1 MATGSVRM
9 TSERSAGTVEVP
21 ASTPWPLVLAFGSCL
36 LFAGLCT
43 NVFLSILGAAAMLA
57 GGVGWFREVFPHEA
71 HESVPVTEEIP
82 RVVTLR
88 SEVAQYTVALP
99 ARRAW
104 LPLEIYP
111 VSAGVKGGLAGGA
124 VMAILAIIYGVLSHH
139 GVWYPINLLSAGFFP
154 RTATETASDLSAFSL
169 RAFTI
174 ATGIHLLASLLV
186 GILYGAL
193 LPLIPRRPILLG
205 GLMAPLLWTGLLHSS
220 LAIIN
225 PVLNQRV
232 DWFWFVLSQMGFGI
246 VAGVVVSRQE
256 RVGTLQGV
264 PLAIRV
270 GIESPGIKKAT
281 GEEQDR

>member
-1 MATGSVRM
+1 MASDAEGTGMATGSVRM

-124 VMAILAIIYGVLSHH
+124 VMAILAIIYG
-139 GVWYPINLLSAGFFP
+139 
-154 RTATETASDLSAFSL
+154 
-169 RAFTI
+169 
-174 ATGIHLLASLLV
+174 
-186 GILYGAL
+186 AL

-205 GLMAPLLWTGLLHSS
+205 GLMAPLLWTGLLHST

-232 DWFWFVLSQMGFGI
+232 DWFWFVLSQVGFGI